1 MKIKVFLLVAIT
13 MYAHHSK
20 EYIALESYSTCAKNE
35 KIFHLIYDYYV
46 ENKDNPDFD
55 HWELTPGFSYGI
67 TDHIM
72 FGAHTHFAKFG
83 KAFTLNESEL
93 SPLIEAANFA
103 IQIRLKSL
111 GFLNLAFLFSYEI
124 PSDRSRKYL
133 DGKEVIEGKIILSK
147 NFLTHSNISVNFS
160 FAKEG
165 NEFIKEWALGIKN
178 PLSADPHGIAGGIE
192 ILGDY
197 NNAFFLLPAI
207 YFPIERSIIKTGIGF
222 GNQKTTYLRANI
234 SLMYIF

>member
-1 MKIKVFLLVAIT
+1 MKKLILLLGALTI
-13 MYAHHSK
+13 YAHHSK
-20 EYIALESYSTCAKNE
+20 EYIAVESYNTCAKNE

-46 ENKDNPDFD
+46 ENRDSSDYD
-55 HWELTPGFSYGI
+55 HWELTPGLSYGI

-72 FGAHTHFAKFG
+72 FGVHTHFAKFG
-83 KAFTLNESEL
+83 KAYVKDRAEL
-93 SPLIEAANFA
+93 SPMIEAANFSL
-103 IQIRLKSL
+103 QIRFKSFGL
-111 GFLNLAFLFSYEI
+111 LNLALLFSYEV
-124 PSDRSRKYL
+124 PFYRSRLYL
-133 DGKEVIEGKIILSK
+133 DSKEVFEGEIILSK

-160 FAKEG
+160 FAREG
-165 NEFIKEWALGIKN
+165 DELIREWALGIKN

-197 NNAFFLLPAI
+197 EGALFFLPAL

-222 GNQKTTYLRANI
+222 GNKNTTHLRANV